1 MTNRQIKAWLGAAAI
16 SLATIPSGAVAQSQQ
31 DLQIQINAMQLQLE
45 AMQKQ
50 LEDTD
55 AGAEKSGDDI
65 KVKWEPAPAISSPDG
80 KFEMNLR
87 GRILI
92 DSSWISDDKN
102 TIDTKA
108 TEFRAARLGIEGK
121 AWKVVKYKFESD
133 FAGNEVDVKDA
144 YLEWKTGPGIK
155 LTVGQFKTPNSL
167 EEISSSRHISLME
180 RASFTDAFELSR
192 RIGLGIST
200 GGDDWTASVGAFR
213 GSNGIDVENE
223 GSEYAG
229 RFTYSPKFND
239 VQTHFGGSFRARKA
253 GDQSD
258 FRYRQRPHQH
268 LSPTRFVNTD
278 RIADKDFFYGIE
290 LAAIS
295 GPFWATGEYSAL
307 KSDTDDAVLDNPTF
321 TGGYAEVG
329 YFLTGETRGYK
340 ADKGAWDRPKV
351 NNPVNEGG
359 MGAWAITARYDN
371 IDLTEPGYQ
380 GGDQNSFI
388 IGVNW
393 YLNRHTRL
401 MANYNHSSVKNAF
414 NVAANGI
421 DGKNKIDGF
430 GLRAQVDW

>member
-1 MTNRQIKAWLGAAAI
+1 MTKRQINCLLGAIAM
-16 SLATIPSGAVAQSQQ
+16 SLTIAPMGVQAQSQQ
-31 DLQIQINAMQLQLE
+31 DLQIQINAMKLQLE
-45 AMQKQ
+45 SMQKQ
-50 LEDTD
+50 LKKSE
-55 AGAEKSGDDI
+55 AGNKGAVDEI
-65 KVKWEPAPAISSPDG
+65 KVKWEPAPSISSPDG

-87 GRILI
+87 GRILV
-92 DSSWISDDKN
+92 DSSWISDDDN

-121 AWKVVKYKFESD
+121 AWKTVKYKFESD

-155 LTVGQFKTPNSL
+155 LAVGQFKTPNSL
-167 EEISSSRHISLME
+167 DEQTSSRHISVME
-180 RASFTDAFELSR
+180 RASFTDAFGLAR
-192 RIGLGIST
+192 RIGISVGM
-200 GGDDWTASVGAFR
+200 GGDDWTAKVGAFR
-213 GSNGIDVENE
+213 GSNGIDEENE

-229 RFTYSPKFND
+229 RVTYSPKFSD
-239 VQTHFGGSFRARKA
+239 VQTHVGASFRARKA

-278 RIADKDFFYGIE
+278 RIADKDFFYGAE
-290 LAAIS
+290 LGAIA
-295 GPFWATGEYSAL
+295 GPFWAVAEYSAL
-307 KSDTDDAVLDNPTF
+307 KADTDDPVLADPTF
-321 TGGYAEVG
+321 TGGYAEIG
-329 YFLTGETRGYK
+329 YFLTGESRGYK

-359 MGAWAITARYDN
+359 RGAWALTARYDT

-380 GGDQNSFI
+380 GGDQDTVI

-401 MANYNHSSVKNAF
+401 MFNYNHSSVENAF

-421 DGKNKIDGF
+421 DGKNKIEGF

>member
-16 SLATIPSGAVAQSQQ
+16 GLAIIPSSADAQSQQ
-31 DLQIQINAMQLQLE
+31 DLQIQINAMKLQLE
-45 AMQKQ
+45 AMQTQ
-50 LEDTD
+50 LEQAD
-55 AGAEKSGDDI
+55 AAAEKSSDDI

-87 GRILI
+87 GRILV
-92 DSSWISDDKN
+92 DSSWITDDDN

-155 LTVGQFKTPNSL
+155 LTAGQFKTPNSL
-167 EEISSSRHISLME
+167 DEASSSRHISVME
-180 RASFTDAFELSR
+180 RASFTDAFGLAR
-192 RIGLGIST
+192 RIGVSVGMD
-200 GGDDWTASVGAFR
+200 GDDWTAKVGAFR
-213 GSNGIDVENE
+213 GSNGIDAENE

-229 RFTYSPKFND
+229 RITYSPKFND

-268 LSPTRFVNTD
+268 LSPTRFINTD

-290 LAAIS
+290 LAAIA
-295 GPFWATGEYSAL
+295 GPFWATGEYSSL
-307 KSDTDDAVLDNPTF
+307 KADTDAAALDNPTF

-359 MGAWAITARYDN
+359 MGAWAVTARYDT

-380 GGDQNSFI
+380 GGDQDSI
-388 IGVNW
+388 ILGVNW

-401 MANYNHSSVKNAF
+401 MFNYNHSSVKNAF

>member
-1 MTNRQIKAWLGAAAI
+1 MTKRKIGLLLSATAM
-16 SLATIPSGAVAQSQQ
+16 SLALAPMGAQAQSQQ
-31 DLQIQINAMQLQLE
+31 DLQIQINAMQFQLE

-50 LEDTD
+50 LESK
-55 AGAEKSGDDI
+55 GSGDDV
-65 KVKWEPAPAISSPDG
+65 KVKWEPAPSISSPDG

-87 GRILI
+87 GRILV
-92 DSSWISDDKN
+92 DSSWISDDNN

-121 AWKVVKYKFESD
+121 AWKTVKYKFESD
-133 FAGNEVDVKDA
+133 FADNSVDVKDA
-144 YLEWKTGPGIK
+144 YIEWKTGPGIK

-167 EEISSSRHISLME
+167 DEASSSRHISVME
-180 RASFTDAFELSR
+180 RASFTDAFELAR
-192 RIGLGIST
+192 RIGVSVGM
-200 GGDDWTASVGAFR
+200 GGDDWTAKIGAFR
-213 GSNGIDVENE
+213 GSNGIDEENE

-239 VQTHFGGSFRARKA
+239 VQTHIGGSFRVRKA

-278 RIADKDFFYGIE
+278 RIADKDFFYGAE
-290 LAAIS
+290 LGAIA
-295 GPFWATGEYSAL
+295 GPFWAVAEYSAL
-307 KSDTDDAVLDNPTF
+307 KADTDDAVLDDPTF

-359 MGAWAITARYDN
+359 MGAWAVTARYDT
-371 IDLTEPGYQ
+371 IDLTEPSYQ
-380 GGDQNSFI
+380 GGDQDSI
-388 IGVNW
+388 IVGVNW

-401 MANYNHSSVKNAF
+401 MLNYNHSSVKNAF

>member
-1 MTNRQIKAWLGAAAI
+1 MTTRQIKLLLSATAM
-16 SLATIPSGAVAQSQQ
+16 SLAVSPFGAQAQSQQ
-31 DLQIQINAMQLQLE
+31 DLQIQINAMKLQLE
-45 AMQKQ
+45 QMQQQ
-50 LEDTD
+50 LEK
-55 AGAEKSGDDI
+55 AEASSETAGDDV

-87 GRILI
+87 GRVLV
-92 DSSWISDDKN
+92 DSSWISDDDN
-102 TIDTKA
+102 TIDTKS
-108 TEFRAARLGIEGK
+108 TEFRSARIGIEGK
-121 AWKVVKYKFESD
+121 AWKTVKYKFESD
-133 FAGNEVDVKDA
+133 FADDEVEVKDA
-144 YLEWKTGPGIK
+144 YIEWKTGPGIK

-167 EEISSSRHISLME
+167 EEIASSRHISLME
-180 RASFTDAFELSR
+180 RASFTDAFGLSR
-192 RIGLGIST
+192 RIGVGLGS
-200 GGDDWTASVGAFR
+200 GGDNWTVSVGAFR
-213 GSNGIDVENE
+213 GANGIAEENE

-229 RFTYSPKFND
+229 RFTYSPKFNN

-290 LAAIS
+290 LAAIA
-295 GPFWATGEYSAL
+295 GPFWATGEYSGL
-307 KSDTDDAVLDNPTF
+307 KADTDDAGLDNPTF

-359 MGAWAITARYDN
+359 MGAWAVTARFDT

-380 GGDQNSFI
+380 GGDQDSI
-388 IGVNW
+388 IVGINW

-401 MANYNHSSVKNAF
+401 MVNYNHSSIKNAF

-421 DGKNKIDGF
+421 DGKNKVDGF